1 MFKQRRRNE
10 VESCRK
16 ATNGNLAYNVRN
28 RIVFHFS
35 SKTAMTFLAFIAV
48 PVLVL
53 ACLLAPVLLSLGE
66 RGPDASDSDDG
77 PPSWK

>member
-1 MFKQRRRNE
+1 
-10 VESCRK
+10 
-16 ATNGNLAYNVRN
+16 
-28 RIVFHFS
+28 
-35 SKTAMTFLAFIAV
+35 MTFLAFIAV

-77 PPSWK
+77 PPPGSDRPVPPPIRGDSASVPLSSVTLNVPNVPDAPTHTP